1 MKMHYSHQLSG
12 NRIAQIVG
20 TFILIPILVL
30 IVAGIFMAKAE
41 HMFERKYRLK
51 TSLSKAYGL
60 EPGAPVVVSGI
71 RIGRVEQIDLNERG
85 TVDVV
90 MQLIMRYQNMVR
102 ENSELSITKSGI
114 VVGQT
119 QIEVASGTENSPV
132 LTDGAFIHAVEPKDI
147 ADLLNEIQPVLAAVK
162 QTLLRFEGITQD
174 LQGSVKAGGHALEQV
189 SVATQELPALVASMQ
204 RTVAS
209 VEETTASL
217 PDMTASVKRTLGI
230 VDRMTADVQQTTRRL
245 PAVID
250 STQTVLESVQA
261 LSASVNDI
269 TEELRP
275 VVQMSQATL
284 TDISL
289 LVRGAKN
296 TFPFSRFVEN
306 AGPAPMTRKDP
317 AFKSLRGDLITR

>member
-102 ENSELSITKSGI
+102 ENSELSVTKSGI

-132 LTDGAFIHAVEPKDI
+132 LTDGAVIHAVEPKDI

-162 QTLLRFEGITQD
+162 QTLLRVEGITQD
-174 LQGSVKAGGHALEQV
+174 LQGSMKAGGRALEQV
-189 SVATQELPALVASMQ
+189 SVATQELPALVASVK

-230 VDRMTADVQQTTRRL
+230 VDRMTADVQQATRRL
-245 PAVID
+245 PASSIRRGRYSKV
-250 STQTVLESVQA
+250 SR
-261 LSASVNDI
+261 LSPG
-269 TEELRP
+269 R
-275 VVQMSQATL
+275 
-284 TDISL
+284 
-289 LVRGAKN
+289 
-296 TFPFSRFVEN
+296 
-306 AGPAPMTRKDP
+306 
-317 AFKSLRGDLITR
+317 

>member
-20 TFILIPILVL
+20 TFILIPILML
-30 IVAGIFMAKAE
+30 IVAGIFMAKTE

-102 ENSELSITKSGI
+102 EDSELSVTKSGI

-119 QIEVASGTENSPV
+119 QIEVVLGTDNSPV
-132 LTDGAFIHAVEPKDI
+132 LTEGAFIHAVEPKDI
-147 ADLLNEIQPVLAAVK
+147 ADLVNEIQPVLAAVK
-162 QTLLRFEGITQD
+162 QTLLRVEGITQD
-174 LQGSVKAGGHALEQV
+174 LQGSVKAGGRALEQV
-189 SVATQELPALVASMQ
+189 SVATQELPALVASVQ

-209 VEETTASL
+209 VEQTTASL

-230 VDRMTADVQQTTRRL
+230 VDRMTADVQQTTRQL
-245 PAVID
+245 PAVVD
-250 STQTVLESVQA
+250 STQTVLESVKT
-261 LSASVNDI
+261 LSKSVSEM
-269 TEELRP
+269 TEELRL
-275 VVQMSQATL
+275 VVQMTQATL
-284 TDISL
+284 TDVSL

-296 TFPFSRFVEN
+296 TFPFNRFVEN
-306 AGPAPMTRKDP
+306 VGPDPVTRRDP
-317 AFKSLRGDLITR
+317 AIKSLRGDLITR